1 MRRED
6 LGELSYIV
14 HFDNVISI
22 FQNGILSHALSKD
35 LPHRSVSSQ
44 VVQGKREA
52 KLFPQEMSLHNYVPL
67 YICGRNPMLFRLKF
81 SSGYSEICV
90 LSISPEVLDLPG
102 VIISDRN
109 ASSDYALFK
118 PSPEGLEIV
127 DKDLVFAGY
136 WNHTDAV
143 EKYKHV
149 SIKCAEVLVPDRVP
163 ARYISGACVSCP
175 ESKEALE
182 MKLSHAGLSINVVVN
197 TYLFFK

>member
-6 LGELSYIV
+6 LKDLSYIV

-22 FQNGILSHALSKD
+22 FQNGILSQCFIKRFTPQISF
-35 LPHRSVSSQ
+35 LPGCSRQEGVEVVSSGNVSAQ
-44 VVQGKREA
+44 LRSPLHLRKKSDAFQA
-52 KLFPQEMSLHNYVPL
+52 KIQLRV
-67 YICGRNPMLFRLKF
+67 FR
-81 SSGYSEICV
+81 
-90 LSISPEVLDLPG
+90 DLCAEHQSRGIGSAG

-136 WNHTDAV
+136 WNHPDAV

-163 ARYISGACVSCP
+163 ARYISGTYVSCP

-182 MKLSHAGLSINVVVN
+182 MKLSDAGLSINVVVN